1 MLTAFPFSVLMVTPG
16 CVMCADATAANDAD
30 AIKALSCWPHLAS
43 GSGREASVYRR
54 YIVDEYDHGLADT
67 TVFIHGH
74 A

>member
-1 MLTAFPFSVLMVTPG
+1 MGVLVPMSRCVT
-16 CVMCADATAANDAD
+16 CADATAANDAD
-30 AIKALSCWPHLAS
+30 AIQALSCWPHLAS
-43 GSGREASVYRR
+43 GSGREASVYLR